1 MTDAYPLS
9 NLSNFRFNENKAL
22 IVGTVQDKFRDE
34 FLTFNTTDNWTV
46 VQTGAGQTISVAGN
60 TGGARYL
67 NIASGVTANSETI
80 IQSKD
85 FFKAPFKLGFAVT
98 SSQAIA
104 NQEFHVELV
113 EVDETGSFVADASV
127 FSAPTFNNARNGFG
141 VVFDG
146 VSQNNAR
153 YKIRSQGV
161 SELVPVAVS
170 FGTNSRVAG
179 GTTPDF
185 TAQYQIDLLLQTEIA
200 QAQVGTVNA
209 TAARTL
215 IIGRTDYVPNP
226 DRFYA
231 VRIRCKNLAI
241 APASTTDWRL
251 HFVRVIDA
259 SRVSVDFGMIGGSP
273 IDHIAAPVKV
283 TTMPTTAVTLTNT
296 ALAPNSGYGTATFSH
311 TVSAATTNATSV
323 KATGGSLNDMTISNN
338 GANPAYV
345 KLYNKASA
353 PTVGTDTPVR
363 VVMCPAGQTVQLGFG
378 TYGLRFAT
386 GIAFAI
392 TGGAANNDTTAVA
405 AAQVIVGMSYT

>member
-1 MTDAYPLS
+1 MADAYPLS
-9 NLSNFRFNENKAL
+9 NLSNFRFNENKDL

-46 VQTGAGQTISVAGN
+46 VQTGAGQTISVAGD

-80 IQSKD
+80 IQSKA

-113 EVDETGSFVADASV
+113 EVDETGAFVADASV
-127 FSAPTFNNARNGFG
+127 FSAPTFNDARNGFG

-179 GTTPDF
+179 GTTPNF
-185 TAQYQIDLLLQTEIA
+185 TAPYQIDLLLQTEIA
-200 QAQVGTVNA
+200 QAQVGAVNA

-231 VRIRCKNLAI
+231 VRIRCKNLAT

-259 SRVSVDFGMIGGSP
+259 SRVSVDFGMIGGSTM
-273 IDHIAAPVKV
+273 DMLAAPVRV
-283 TTMPTTAVTLTNT
+283 T
-296 ALAPNSGYGTATFSH
+296 ALPAGGMALGPNIAYGVSTFSH

-323 KATGGSLNDMTISNN
+323 KASAGVINEITISNN
-338 GANPAYV
+338 GTSAAYL

-353 PTVGTDTPVR
+353 PTVGTDTPIR
-363 VVMCPAGQTVQLGFG
+363 VVMCPADQTVVVGCG
-378 TYGLRFAT
+378 SYGLRLAT

-392 TGGAANNDTTAVA
+392 TAGAGNADTAAVA
-405 AAQVIVGMSYT
+405 ANQVIVGMSYT